1 MITSE
6 QLIEICQ
13 ENDNLEF
20 IFKDEKP
27 RILAS
32 FYDISDVEISTLF
45 YCWINPIKNDD
56 ISDARNKIFQI
67 WLRSDEDFVENRYP
81 LSFIESRVW
90 EKYKDNISTLYK
102 HYDMNSFYYLCCKIH
117 FYYVKENL
125 KSIEDA
131 FLITHRTLNTDKYYH
146 NTLCR
151 MFGGNTQI
159 QNEKNSGA
167 CANLNMILK
176 YLVWDLKLWKKL
188 DKKKLLIPLTYKI
201 TLAAKEL
208 LIINNT
214 TNTLANSIKI
224 TEFAKDL
231 LGEDDFMKIYA
242 GLLYYYQTNI
252 QK

>member
-1 MITSE
+1 MITPE
-6 QLIEICQ
+6 QLIKICQ
-13 ENDNLEF
+13 ENDNREF
-20 IFKDEKP
+20 VMRDERP

-32 FYDISDVEISTLF
+32 FCDISDVEISTLF
-45 YCWINPIKNDD
+45 DCWINPIKNDD
-56 ISDARNKIFQI
+56 ISDAGNKIFQI
-67 WLRSDEDFVENRYP
+67 WLRSDEDFVEDRSP
-81 LSFIESRVW
+81 ISFIESRVW
-90 EKYKDNISTLYK
+90 EKYKDDISTLYK
-102 HYDMNSFYYLCCKIH
+102 HYDMNSFYHLCRKIH
-117 FYYVKENL
+117 FYYVKENR
-125 KSIEDA
+125 KSIEDL
-131 FLITHRTLNTDKYYH
+131 FLDTNDKYYH
-146 NTLCR
+146 TTLCR